1 MQLRRYL
8 ATSDD
13 AIAVLVRRLRRGV
26 MQFTLPAPRVVV
38 RPLLLLYVTGRQLIH
53 GVRRLVIAE
62 PLFKAYCT
70 SYGANVRTG
79 IFVHW
84 VMGKGDLILGDNV
97 EVRGKSSFSFA
108 SRFADRPT
116 LRIGSHTNI
125 GHSCSFVVGKA
136 ITIGDHCLIASDVVM
151 FDSNGHPSD
160 PLGRLNDL
168 PLSPEDVRPIV
179 IGNNVWIGQRSIIS
193 PGVKIGDNSIVSA
206 GAVVISEVPANAI
219 VAGNPARKIGSLT
232 PPASATAADA
242 TIAPVS
248 TAPAPAADAPIAAVA

>member
-1 MQLRRYL
+1 
-8 ATSDD
+8 
-13 AIAVLVRRLRRGV
+13 
-26 MQFTLPAPRVVV
+26 
-38 RPLLLLYVTGRQLIH
+38 
-53 GVRRLVIAE
+53 
-62 PLFKAYCT
+62 
-70 SYGANVRTG
+70 
-79 IFVHW
+79 
-84 VMGKGDLILGDNV
+84 
-97 EVRGKSSFSFA
+97 
-108 SRFADRPT
+108 
-116 LRIGSHTNI
+116 
-125 GHSCSFVVGKA
+125 
-136 ITIGDHCLIASDVVM
+136 M

-206 GAVVISEVPANAI
+206 GAVVITEVPANAI

-242 TIAPVS
+242 TIAPAS